1 MKEKSKNKVEKF
13 DKTTFPL
20 EFRTLEFRNVSF
32 AYPQAKEEILHN
44 FSFTFKKG
52 DFYKLNGVSGR
63 GKSTLLKLI
72 TGQLKPSRGKILLN
86 GVDINAIPR
95 GIINSL
101 IVYMPQAVTIFPRSI
116 DYNILLGRN
125 YNEKTLD
132 LVKKDFNI
140 SDEWQFD
147 SLSGGQEQRVAL
159 ARLIDTKGKIILLD
173 ESFSSIDLKT
183 AQELLQ
189 QLLKR
194 VETVIVVSHRNEE
207 IAQFNF
213 KILSL
218 D

>member
-1 MKEKSKNKVEKF
+1 
-13 DKTTFPL
+13 
-20 EFRTLEFRNVSF
+20 
-32 AYPQAKEEILHN
+32 
-44 FSFTFKKG
+44 
-52 DFYKLNGVSGR
+52 
-63 GKSTLLKLI
+63 
-72 TGQLKPSRGKILLN
+72 
-86 GVDINAIPR
+86 
-95 GIINSL
+95 
-101 IVYMPQAVTIFPRSI
+101 MPQAVTIFPRSI

-125 YNEKTLD
+125 YNKKILD

-140 SDEWQFD
+140 SDEWKFD

-189 QLLKR
+189 KLLKR